1 MHGPYLE
8 LVQRVRLRVLR
19 EMVRNIIAEEALNE
33 GAEAYHAPGHQVG
46 ERVPAGGSMCANCK
60 WLKDEQ
66 YCSNKYFQ
74 RWHAEAK
81 GSKTPS
87 KLPAPADEYC
97 CDNWQG

>member
-8 LVQRVRLRVLR
+8 LVTLVRLRTVREMIREALAEEVLR
-19 EMVRNIIAEEALNE
+19 EAAD
-33 GAEAYHAPGHQVG
+33 YHAPGHQVG

-74 RWHAEAK
+74 RWHAEVK

-87 KLPAPADEYC
+87 RLPAPADEYC